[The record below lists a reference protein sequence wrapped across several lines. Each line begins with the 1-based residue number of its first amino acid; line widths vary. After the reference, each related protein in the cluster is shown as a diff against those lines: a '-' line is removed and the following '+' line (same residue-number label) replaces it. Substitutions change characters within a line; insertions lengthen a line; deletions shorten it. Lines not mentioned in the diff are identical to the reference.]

1 MASLVAAAVHKKL
14 TGEAE
19 SANEA
24 METAYKQ
31 ISGAYNFVHRMIKL
45 FYDPHSLTWAQAG
58 ADGRTHK
65 DHESAM
71 GAGHYMLSGDFFEN
85 YEKFDSFFKILEDP
99 TQFRRYKKL
108 VMDRDEFVQPSCHSR
123 WEEVFKDMV
132 ERDADRNAA
141 FV

>member
-1 MASLVAAAVHKKL
+1 
-14 TGEAE
+14 
-19 SANEA
+19 
-24 METAYKQ
+24 
-31 ISGAYNFVHRMIKL
+31 
-45 FYDPHSLTWAQAG
+45 
-58 ADGRTHK
+58 
-65 DHESAM
+65 M